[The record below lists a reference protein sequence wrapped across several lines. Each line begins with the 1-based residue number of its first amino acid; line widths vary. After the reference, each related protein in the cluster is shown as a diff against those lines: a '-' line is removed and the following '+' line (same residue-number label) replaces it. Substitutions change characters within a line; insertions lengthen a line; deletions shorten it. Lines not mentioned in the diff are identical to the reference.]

1 MNFKYIAIGLS
12 ALLASHVAN
21 SHEQVSITQS
31 NKLGLMQLL
40 YNQSAIPE
48 LRKST
53 NELYSK
59 LSSDKDVANHLL
71 VDYYMPYSEY
81 SAHNQNAGIDEHYGK
96 FLVKISGHK
105 DAEQHVGEHLGKMAF
120 STALSST
127 TASSEKFNMDVADYG
142 PDLDNE
148 QRKALV
154 FALWELS
161 FNDELRGQLLK
172 TEGTLN
178 KAALLSDIEVNGY
191 SLDSTSSSWIAQQL
205 HTGSKGQLEN
215 FLGYN
220 LYAATW

>member
-1 MNFKYIAIGLS
+1 MKFKHIAFCLS
-12 ALLASHVAN
+12 TLLASHMAI
-21 SHEQVSITQS
+21 SHEEATISES

-59 LSSDKDVANHLL
+59 LSTDEDVANHLL
-71 VDYYMPYSEY
+71 VDYYMPYSQY
-81 SAHNQNAGIDEHYGK
+81 SIHNQTVGFDENYGK
-96 FLVKISGHK
+96 FLVKISGDK
-105 DAEQHVGEHLGKMAF
+105 DAEHYVGEHLGKMAY
-120 STALSST
+120 SVALSSKT
-127 TASSEKFNMDVADYG
+127 TSSAINNMEIVDYG

-154 FALWELS
+154 FTLWELS
-161 FNDELRGQLLK
+161 FNEKLRTELQEA
-172 TEGTLN
+172 EGTSN
-178 KAALLSDIEVNGY
+178 KASLLSAIKVNGY
-191 SLDSTSSSWIAQQL
+191 SLDPDSSSWIAQQL
-205 HTGSKGQLEN
+205 HTGSQSQLEN

>member
-1 MNFKYIAIGLS
+1 MKFKHLAFGLS
-12 ALLASHVAN
+12 ALLASHLAI
-21 SHEQVSITQS
+21 SHEQMGITQS

-59 LSSDKDVANHLL
+59 LNSDKDVANHLL
-71 VDYYMPYSEY
+71 VDYYMPYSAY
-81 SAHNQNAGIDEHYGK
+81 SAHDQNAGIDESYGK

-105 DAEQHVGEHLGKMAF
+105 DAEHHVSEHLGKVAF
-120 STALSST
+120 STALSSK
-127 TASSEKFNMDVADYG
+127 TASNTIFNMDVADYG
-142 PDLDNE
+142 PDLDNG

-161 FNDELRGQLLK
+161 FNDELRGRLLK
-172 TEGTLN
+172 TEGTSN
-178 KAALLSDIEVNGY
+178 KATLLSTIEVNGY